1 MLINEGL
8 ILEKYQEM
16 KNLNITENFLDEA
29 RFGAIKIFINVKP
42 AMCLFKIV
50 FDDTDIVYVGSN

>member
-1 MLINEGL
+1 
-8 ILEKYQEM
+8 M

-29 RFGAIKIFINVKP
+29 RFGEIKIFINVKP

-50 FDDTDIVYVGSN
+50 VDDTDIVYVGSN